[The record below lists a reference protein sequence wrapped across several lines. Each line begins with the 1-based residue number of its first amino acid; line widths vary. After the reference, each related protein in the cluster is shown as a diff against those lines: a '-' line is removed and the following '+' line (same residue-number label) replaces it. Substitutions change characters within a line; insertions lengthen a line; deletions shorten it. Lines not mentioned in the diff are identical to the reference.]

1 MLQNLNLTAEE
12 EQILAF
18 SDDEEDDGAAVEW
31 ALVGKILSPAKMHLS
46 TIHQVVLAPWGNPHG
61 LKIRAIG
68 EKGVICL
75 WQNLRSS
82 KTVALDIWETCPNFA
97 GL

>member
-68 EKGVICL
+68 EKGG
-75 WQNLRSS
+75 NLF
-82 KTVALDIWETCPNFA
+82 VAEFA
-97 GL
+97 FQQDRRLGYLGNMP